1 METMSM
7 VLIVED
13 EEIEREA
20 LKMMVTF
27 SGQKIEKVLGC
38 ANGIEALEICQ
49 KEHPDLIFMDINLPG
64 ISGIEIIRQIK
75 ESYDDI
81 TFVIVSAYNQFI
93 YAQEGLKLGVY
104 EYLVKPVKNDEIVRI
119 LKEVQE
125 IKQKKDRQKLYERDK
140 KIKEIWPVLERDCVM
155 AVTSMRQD
163 IPIDTM
169 LEFMQMEL
177 KSAFVFTVSGAKDK
191 KALIQ
196 RVRKSTQDMGMTC
209 FAEYTGGIGTFV
221 VLSAQSM
228 IWERVSDAIHH
239 IQFIMK
245 ISGENIHIGVG
256 NCVDHVNNLSFSYKE
271 AMTAL
276 RMAKNNGDTIVF
288 YEAIMDRIPDYVQA
302 RNEAELKENVMNA
315 IRCVDRIK
323 ITELLQEYIAEIQM
337 NCTIQEQKQRMYQF
351 YISVLSSFQKEN
363 HDLETVNIHD
373 FMESEEV
380 HNLFIKCILRI
391 EEVIENQSMQLN
403 GKTAELVVQYMKNHY
418 MDKITLDDLAE
429 RFDLSVF
436 YLSRLLKKYTG
447 VTFTEYIALCRVEK
461 AKEML
466 KEGKYSIK
474 EISYMVGFSSQ
485 GYFAKVF
492 HKYTGK
498 SPSDFIKKS

>member
-1 METMSM
+1 METTST

-20 LKMMVTF
+20 LKMMITF

-38 ANGIEALEICQ
+38 ANSIEALEICQ

-64 ISGIEIIRQIK
+64 ISGIETIRQIK
-75 ESYDDI
+75 EKYDDI

-125 IKQKKDRQKLYERDK
+125 IKQKKDRQKLYERDE
-140 KIKEIWPVLERDCVM
+140 KIKAIWSVLERDCVM
-155 AVTSMRQD
+155 AITSMRQD

-191 KALIQ
+191 KALVQ
-196 RVRKSTQDMGMTC
+196 RVRKSIKDMGMTC
-209 FAEYTGGIGTFV
+209 LAEYTGGFGTFII
-221 VLSAQSM
+221 LSAQTI
-228 IWERVSDAIHH
+228 IWERVTDAIHH

-256 NCVDHVNNLSFSYKE
+256 NCVDQVNNLSFSYKE

-276 RMAKNNGDTIVF
+276 RMAKNDGDSIVF
-288 YEAIMDRIPDYVQA
+288 YEAIMDRMPDYVQV
-302 RNEAELKENVMNA
+302 RNEAELKEKVMNT

-323 ITELLQEYIAEIQM
+323 ITEFLQEYIAEIQM

-363 HDLETVNIHD
+363 HDLEAVNIHD

-429 RFDLSVF
+429 RFGLSVF